1 MELTNP
7 FRSPTV
13 YQRLFKPP
21 TNKSFFLFGSRGT
34 GKTTW
39 LKTHFKDAIYL
50 DFLRPELLRN
60 LLGSEHRLEEYIP
73 SDYTGWVVMDEVQ
86 KAPNLLD
93 EVHRLIEERK
103 DLYFVLTGS
112 SARKLRHNQVNLLAG
127 RALQYHFF
135 PLTCAEAGNDFNLLH
150 ALKYGMLPSVFS
162 EDNPKKYLQA
172 YIQTYLEQEVQQE
185 GLTRNIGAFNRFME
199 VASFSQG
206 ESLNVTEIA
215 REAGINRKVAENYFS
230 ILEDLL
236 IAYRLPVFTKRAKRR
251 LTQHRKFYY
260 FDTGVF
266 YHLRPK
272 GVLDSPEELE
282 GICLESLLLQEIRAM
297 NEYMDWGYK
306 LSFWRTTTGLEVD
319 IICYGDNG
327 FYAIEV
333 KRSHNINKKQLRGLK
348 SFQKDYP
355 EVTPYLVYGGKDK
368 LEIDGI
374 SIIPIITFLKN
385 IKQYLGE

>member
-1 MELTNP
+1 MESSNP
-7 FRSPTV
+7 FTSILM

-21 TNKSFFLFGSRGT
+21 NNKSFFLFGSRGT

-39 LKTHFKDAIYL
+39 LKTHFSDAIYL
-50 DFLRPELLRN
+50 DFLRPELLRR
-60 LLGSEHRLEEYIP
+60 LLGSENRLEEYIP
-73 SDYTGWVVMDEVQ
+73 TDYKGWVVMDEVQ
-86 KAPNLLD
+86 KVPNLLD

-103 DLYFVLTGS
+103 ELYFILTGS
-112 SARKLRHNQVNLLAG
+112 SARKLRNNQVNLLAG
-127 RALQYHFF
+127 RALQYQFF
-135 PLTCAEAGNDFNLLH
+135 PLTCMEVGDDFNLAH
-150 ALKYGMLPSVFS
+150 ALKYGMLPSVFR

-185 GLTRNIGAFNRFME
+185 GLTRNIGAFNRFTE

-215 REAGINRKVAENYFS
+215 REAGINRKLAENYFS
-230 ILEDLL
+230 IVEDLL
-236 IAYRLPVFTKRAKRR
+236 IAFRLPVFTKRAKRR
-251 LTQHRKFYY
+251 MTQHRKFYF

-266 YHLRPK
+266 FHLRPK

-282 GICLESLLLQEIRAM
+282 GICLETLVLQEIRAM
-297 NEYMDWGYK
+297 NEYMDWGYT
-306 LSFWRTTTGLEVD
+306 LSFWRTASGVEVD

-333 KRSHNINKKQLRGLK
+333 KRSHHVSRKQLSGLK
-348 SFQKDYP
+348 KFIEDYP
-355 EVTPYLVYGGKDK
+355 EATPYLVYGGKDN

-374 SIIPIITFLKN
+374 RIIPATVFLKN
-385 IKQYLGE
+385 IQRYLE

>member
-1 MELTNP
+1 
-7 FRSPTV
+7 V

-39 LKTHFKDAIYL
+39 LKTHFGDAIYL

-60 LLGSEHRLEEYIP
+60 LLGSEHRLEQYIP
-73 SDYTGWVVMDEVQ
+73 SDYKGWVVMDEIQ
-86 KAPNLLD
+86 KVPNLLD

-103 DLYFVLTGS
+103 ELYFVLTGS

-127 RALQYHFF
+127 RALQYQFF
-135 PLTCAEAGNDFNLLH
+135 PLTCSEVGDDFDLIH

-162 EDNPKKYLQA
+162 DANPKKYLQA

-199 VASFSQG
+199 IASFSQG
-206 ESLNVTEIA
+206 KSINVTEIA
-215 REAGINRKVAENYFS
+215 REAGINRKVAENYFT

-236 IAYRLPVFTKRAKRR
+236 IAFRLPVFTKRAKRR

-260 FDTGVF
+260 FDTGIF
-266 YHLRPK
+266 YQLRPK

-282 GICLESLLLQEIRAM
+282 GICLESLVLQEIRTM
-297 NEYMDWGYK
+297 NEYMDWGYT
-306 LSFWRTTTGLEVD
+306 LSFWRTATGLEVD
-319 IICYGDNG
+319 IICYGENG

-348 SFQKDYP
+348 NFKKDYP
-355 EVTPYLVYGGKDK
+355 EVIPYLIYGGKDK

-374 SIIPIITFLKN
+374 SIIPVTTFLKN
-385 IKQYLGE
+385 IKQYIG